1 MACPKIEIA
10 RSWAYK
16 FRHQPPHVWEYRLF
30 ILYSTNVV
38 DYFSEGAG
46 GTLLPKG
53 QVGVAS
59 LQWQMG
65 NPSPPSW
72 VPSDWDK
79 KGVMLIFA
87 ADQLN
92 KGEGKRKVYCIRF
105 PSVESKQLWHDA
117 LSKAKASSEGQ
128 GLHLA
133 ETAESAAAGAKPA
146 ERTLLRS
153 ASMINMQCTKHLA
166 EWLLPLHQSKII
178 KCGWL
183 LKWKDTFPKKWQRR
197 LFVLRSDFVIR
208 YYADAE
214 MSTLEEKG
222 EIELRK
228 LKLVAHDK
236 QDVIAFEAI
245 QANKNN
251 RLRPYVLCA
260 SRDIGHK
267 DPQAEIDN
275 WRQTILFWCQRA
287 VQSEGHDGS
296 SSLQEPDSPLTELER
311 LAREA
316 PVSVENQNQ
325 KRLSSVDWED
335 SPLSSTSVSRGSFED
350 PGCSDDNL
358 DVSVASTV
366 HGMDEIMPLDELA
379 RLRVDSLDTTNTDP
393 VSLDD
398 SNYPEA
404 YLTDVASIERIAY
417 SPDQSTSGDR
427 AATIDHGMCAGFAF
441 QDRPD
446 KVIQNPSQEPSLIL
460 SHANP
465 SDEERRADSV
475 VLDEGSKWGAVF
487 DSQ

>member
-1 MACPKIEIA
+1 MASLKIEIA

-53 QVGVAS
+53 QVDVAS

-65 NPSPPSW
+65 DPSPPSW
-72 VPSDWDK
+72 VPSGWDK

-92 KGEGKRKVYCIRF
+92 KGEAKRKVYCIRF

-117 LSKAKASSEGQ
+117 LSKAKASGQ
-128 GLHLA
+128 DQ
-133 ETAESAAAGAKPA
+133 ERTAEAGAKPA
-146 ERTLLRS
+146 EKTLLRS
-153 ASMINMQCTKHLA
+153 ASIINMQCTKHLA

-236 QDVIAFEAI
+236 QDVIAFDAV

-251 RLRPYVLCA
+251 RWRPYLLSA

-287 VQSEGHDGS
+287 VQSEGRDGS
-296 SSLQEPDSPLTELER
+296 SSLQEPDSPITELER

-316 PVSVENQNQ
+316 PVSLESQNH
-325 KRLSSVDWED
+325 KRLSSVDWEE
-335 SPLSSTSVSRGSFED
+335 SPLSSTSVSRGGLED
-350 PGCSDDNL
+350 PGCSDDDL
-358 DVSVASTV
+358 DVSAVSTV
-366 HGMDEIMPLDELA
+366 HAMHPGEMIPLDELA
-379 RLRVDSLDTTNTDP
+379 RLRVDSLDATNTGP
-393 VSLDD
+393 VALDD
-398 SNYPEA
+398 GNYLET
-404 YLTDVASIERIAY
+404 YLSDVESIERIAY
-417 SPDQSTSGDR
+417 SVDQSSSGDR
-427 AATIDHGMCAGFAF
+427 AATIDYGMCEGFAF
-441 QDRPD
+441 QEDRSVD
-446 KVIQNPSQEPSLIL
+446 VIEISSQEQSLML
-460 SHANP
+460 SDAIQ
-465 SDEERRADSV
+465 DGEERRADSV
-475 VLDEGSKWGAVF
+475 VLDGGSKWGAVF